1 VRHTGNWPGVVVLR
15 HGLSK
20 AVARPWNADVPDA
33 HLTIVRGSSAFL
45 ELSVAHLNTLGVSSV
60 LSPPLPTSS
69 MRMWSDAGFEMFEW
83 LDVYGRDLAT
93 AVPDPEMSIV
103 EEHQV
108 DWNEVQE
115 VDRQA
120 FAPFWR
126 LDAQGLKEA
135 ATATPSAVVLTA
147 RDSDLLGFSI
157 VGAGAGA
164 GYLQRI
170 AVAPSVQHRGI
181 GRALVR
187 ASLRWA
193 RQHGARQML
202 LNTLGNN
209 DAASNLYLTE
219 GFTHL
224 DDRLAILRGG
234 ST

>member
-1 VRHTGNWPGVVVLR
+1 MSG
-15 HGLSK
+15 
-20 AVARPWNADVPDA
+20 
-33 HLTIVRGSSAFL
+33 
-45 ELSVAHLNTLGVSSV
+45 
-60 LSPPLPTSS
+60 
-69 MRMWSDAGFEMFEW
+69 
-83 LDVYGRDLAT
+83 AT
-93 AVPDPEMSIV
+93 AIKYHNYRRRRE
-103 EEHQV
+103 
-108 DWNEVQE
+108 
-115 VDRQA
+115 
-120 FAPFWR
+120 APR
-126 LDAQGLKEA
+126 RCAYLK
-135 ATATPSAVVLTA
+135 A
-147 RDSDLLGFSI
+147 RYDSDLLGFSI

-164 GYLQRI
+164 GYLQRN